1 MDNPYTAPQNP
12 INAPAADAGTY
23 QPAMLA
29 MRGRIGRMRYLVYGT
44 VVPMLVL
51 LAAFGL
57 LMLLPSDS
65 PIGYLILLA
74 APLSAAM
81 LVAQRRLYDLGR
93 AAGWSTLLLVPVL
106 NTGLAIYLLFVPG
119 DSGLN
124 RFGPAPQANP
134 REVVLSAYALMVA
147 YALCAFIGV
156 SNHEQLEATIMA
168 AIERAWYVVDE
179 VQALDDAE

>member
-12 INAPAADAGTY
+12 INAPASDAGTY

-44 VVPMLVL
+44 VVPMLAL

-57 LMLLPSDS
+57 FMLLPSDS
-65 PIGYLILLA
+65 PIGYLIIMA
-74 APLSAAM
+74 TPLSVAM

-106 NTGLAIYLLFVPG
+106 NIGLAMYLLLAPG

-134 REVVLSAYALMVA
+134 KEVVLSAYALMLA
-147 YALCAFIGV
+147 YALFAVIAM
-156 SNHEQLEATIMA
+156 STHEQLEAVIMA
-168 AIERAWYVVDE
+168 AIERAGYVVDE
-179 VQALDDAE
+179 VPALDDAD

>member
-29 MRGRIGRMRYLVYGT
+29 MRGRIGRLRYLVYGT
-44 VVPMLVL
+44 VVPMLAL
-51 LAAFGL
+51 LAALGL
-57 LMLLPSDS
+57 FMLLPSDS
-65 PIGYLILLA
+65 PIGYLIIMA
-74 APLSAAM
+74 TPLSVAM

-93 AAGWSTLLLVPVL
+93 AAGWSTLLLAPVL
-106 NTGLAIYLLFVPG
+106 NIGLAMYLLLAPG

-134 REVVLSAYALMVA
+134 KEVVLSAYALMLA
-147 YALCAFIGV
+147 YALCAVIAL
-156 SNHEQLEATIMA
+156 STHEQLEAVIMA
-168 AIERAWYVVDE
+168 AIERAGYVVDA
-179 VQALDDAE
+179 VPPLDDAE